1 LSGIIDAHV
10 HLSENSQD
18 ELIPYATLN
27 GLRYN
32 LEELLGLMDENGITG
47 GLLLSPPLK
56 GGIPLSNERVL
67 ELCRKSDGVLSSI
80 FTVEPLPEEVG
91 RAVELA
97 RRNREMKGFKVRL
110 GYLKVFADDPV
121 YDPLYAYAESEDL
134 PVMFHTGDTATRNGS
149 LEHAH
154 PLTLD
159 RLANSHPGLKVVVC
173 HFGNPWT
180 QDVAEL
186 IYKHPNVY
194 ADISGLVVGGS
205 KYFEG
210 YLDSLAEQL
219 TRAIY
224 FAGGAEKVIFGTDY
238 PVSTPALGLELV
250 RRLKVDTADRDA
262 ILSKNAA
269 RVFRL

>member
-1 LSGIIDAHV
+1 LPGIIDAHL
-10 HLSENSQD
+10 HLSENPQD

-27 GLRYN
+27 GLRYD
-32 LEELLGLMDENGITG
+32 LAELRQMMGDNGIVQ

-56 GGIPLSNERVL
+56 GGIPLPNERVL
-67 ELCRKSDGVLSSI
+67 ELCRRSEGLLSPV
-80 FTVEPLPEEVG
+80 FTVEPLAQEVE

-97 RRNREMKGFKVRL
+97 KRNREVKAFKVRL

-134 PVMFHTGDTATRNGS
+134 PVMFHTGDTATANGS
-149 LEHAH
+149 LEHSH

-159 RLANSHPGLKVVVC
+159 RLANAHPGLKVVIC

-186 IYKHPNVY
+186 VYKHPKVY

-205 KYFEG
+205 KYIEG
-210 YLDSLAEQL
+210 YIDSLADQL
-219 TRAIY
+219 TRAIFY
-224 FAGGAEKVIFGTDY
+224 AGGAEKVIFGTDY
-238 PVSTPALGLELV
+238 PVSTQALSLELV
-250 RRLKVDTADRDA
+250 RRIRVDESDKEA
-262 ILSKNAA
+262 ILSRNA
-269 RVFRL
+269 RKVFKL